1 MDVEGLDNA
10 LSLGSS
16 PQAYHEYTLSK
27 FGLGLKSAAASIGM
41 QLEIITRPK
50 SDLSRPFKAMLDFSK
65 ITSDYYYELFDPTA
79 EDIATLNS
87 LTGGGAG
94 NRIPPSLSRQR
105 RGFRIGVAFFQTASS
120 GRSVNCHSLTLV
132 LLKQG
137 RIVQCPTSSGTVE

>member
-105 RGFRIGVAFFQTASS
+105 RGFRTGVAFS
-120 GRSVNCHSLTLV
+120 
-132 LLKQG
+132 
-137 RIVQCPTSSGTVE
+137 